1 MPDAI
6 GRRLTPIASESYHS
20 TTSGR
25 IRLRQRTPM
34 TRRRTTNGNVF
45 PARFGAD
52 RRNQRQVGMNRL
64 HTVSVTV
71 DDASADR
78 EEMTPILRAGLADF
92 DLRLS
97 HDDYGR
103 TVLTL
108 TVEAADLWLAV
119 LIAMHAVTATGYRP
133 TALTAGPDTGPNPDR
148 GR

>member
-1 MPDAI
+1 
-6 GRRLTPIASESYHS
+6 
-20 TTSGR
+20 
-25 IRLRQRTPM
+25 M

-45 PARFGAD
+45 SARFGTD

>member
-1 MPDAI
+1 MVPD
-6 GRRLTPIASESYHS
+6 
-20 TTSGR
+20 
-25 IRLRQRTPM
+25 LRGPVVETDGGWARWPM
-34 TRRRTTNGNVF
+34 SDDLKPEVS
-45 PARFGAD
+45 
-52 RRNQRQVGMNRL
+52 MNRL

-71 DDASADR
+71 DDATADR
-78 EEMTPILRAGLADF
+78 EEMTQILRAGLADF

-97 HDDYGR
+97 HDDHGR

>member
-1 MPDAI
+1 
-6 GRRLTPIASESYHS
+6 
-20 TTSGR
+20 
-25 IRLRQRTPM
+25 
-34 TRRRTTNGNVF
+34 
-45 PARFGAD
+45 
-52 RRNQRQVGMNRL
+52 MNRL

-78 EEMTPILRAGLADF
+78 EEMTQACEPDSDF

-103 TVLTL
+103 TVPTL

-133 TALTAGPDTGPNPDR
+133 TAVTAGPDTGPNPDR

>member
-1 MPDAI
+1 
-6 GRRLTPIASESYHS
+6 
-20 TTSGR
+20 
-25 IRLRQRTPM
+25 
-34 TRRRTTNGNVF
+34 
-45 PARFGAD
+45 
-52 RRNQRQVGMNRL
+52 MNRL

-78 EEMTPILRAGLADF
+78 EEMTQNLRAGLADF